1 MNVGMDRQIIALVD
15 DRFDHN
21 SPAFKR
27 LKLLLPR
34 MKLIYVKDRTITNSR
49 CGFTFVL
56 ESSYEISAFDV
67 PVADGGFY
75 LRSWYFDSTGKT
87 KIIRKA
93 GYNSS
98 AKRCFEIEYKS
109 AFPNTKLSFD
119 IGISLAPG
127 VLATIEYRDGIQANF
142 MQLSRDL
149 WRFIEASVSADRAE
163 RTISSGTVFALK

>member
-75 LRSWYFDSTGKT
+75 LRSWYFDSNRKNKDYSKGWLQL
-87 KIIRKA
+87 IRKTLFR
-93 GYNSS
+93 N
-98 AKRCFEIEYKS
+98 
-109 AFPNTKLSFD
+109 
-119 IGISLAPG
+119 
-127 VLATIEYRDGIQANF
+127 
-142 MQLSRDL
+142 
-149 WRFIEASVSADRAE
+149 
-163 RTISSGTVFALK
+163 